1 MVPEMP
7 ATAKALTTSRLYR
20 LAARRLVVPWVL
32 QRQQPDGEGLEIGA
46 GSGAMTAQLLQ
57 AFPRTRMIATDYDTD
72 MVRAAQQTLARF
84 KDRARVERADATDLP
99 FGEDRFDFVL
109 SAAMLHHTVAWEA
122 ALSEV
127 VRVLRPGGL
136 LIGYDLLDTAVM
148 RMMHFG
154 EGHETRLLR
163 PAQLQAELDRLHLTG
178 VRTRRGVG
186 GLVVRFVATK
196 P

>member
-7 ATAKALTTSRLYR
+7 ASAKALSTSRFHR

-32 QRQQPDGEGLEIGA
+32 QGEQLVGEGLEIGA

-57 AFPRTRMIATDYDTD
+57 AFPSIRMVATDYDTD
-72 MVRAAQQTLARF
+72 MVSAAQQTLALF
-84 KDRARVERADATDLP
+84 AARARVERADATELP

-136 LIGYDLLDTAVM
+136 LIGYDLLDTAAM

-163 PAQLQAELDRLHLTG
+163 PAQLQAELDRLDLTG
-178 VRTRRGVG
+178 VRTRRGIG